1 MAKSFPGFPQEGI
14 AFLRGLKNNN
24 NREWFQPRKEI
35 FDLRVKAPM
44 EQLVDALN
52 SHFLRFAPHYIT
64 DPKKAIYRI
73 YRDTRFSKDK
83 TPYKTHIAASF
94 SRAGMEKHVSA
105 GYYFSVAPEEI
116 EVAAGV
122 YMPGPGELRSIRN
135 HLAAHHEEF
144 RKILRA
150 ATLRKLMGELWAQQ
164 LSRVPKGFSPNHPA
178 ADLIRYKHWTLFDTR
193 LDPALILT
201 PQLLPELVKRFQA
214 MASFVEFLNRP
225 LIGNRATIPPP
236 ALPPRNTPPQRKR
249 LHRSKTS
256 VK

>member
-1 MAKSFPGFPQEGI
+1 MRKGFPGFPQEGI
-14 AFLRGLKNNN
+14 ALLRGLKKNNK
-24 NREWFQPRKEI
+24 REWFQPRKEI
-35 FDLRVKAPM
+35 FDQNVKAPM

-52 SHFLRFAPHYIT
+52 GHFVRFAPHYIT

-94 SRAGMEKHVSA
+94 SRAGMERHVSA
-105 GYYFSVAPEEI
+105 GYYFSVAPDEI

-122 YMPGPGELRSIRN
+122 YMPGPDELRSIRN
-135 HLAAHHEEF
+135 HLAEHHEEF

-164 LSRVPKGFSPNHPA
+164 LSRVPKGFSPDDPA

-193 LDPALILT
+193 LDPACVVT
-201 PQLLPELVKRFQA
+201 AQLLPELVKRFQT
-214 MASFVEFLNRP
+214 MAPFVEFLNQP
-225 LIGNRATIPPP
+225 LIGKRAKDPLQ
-236 ALPPRNTPPQRKR
+236 ANL
-249 LHRSKTS
+249 
-256 VK
+256 